1 MMAAVRRGLAL
12 ALLVSL
18 LGAAA
23 AWADETITAR
33 PTNQFASAVTT
44 IDQGEKVTLRN
55 LDIAGHD
62 VTSHHT
68 GDDGKP
74 LFASALVNTASSGPV
89 AGTEYLT
96 TGSYDFF
103 CSIHP
108 GMEATLEVTSAGTPV
123 ERPQAEGIAVKVIS
137 RDLDRVIET
146 ERLKLKVR
154 SREGVVQVGA
164 RAERPKTSIAL
175 GSKKVRFEEEG
186 ERRVKLKLSDAAVR
200 KLKKRNKATVVATAT
215 ANHSD
220 GHSELATHR
229 RTLD

>member
-33 PTNQFASAVTT
+33 PVNQFASPVTT

-74 LFASALVNTASSGPV
+74 LFASSLVAPGASGPV

-108 GMEATLEVTSAGTPV
+108 GMEAALEVTSAGTPA
-123 ERPQAEGIAVKVIS
+123 ERPQAEGVGVKIVS
-137 RDLDRVIET
+137 RSLDRVIET
-146 ERLKLKVR
+146 GRLKLKVR

-164 RAERPKTSIAL
+164 RAERRKTSIAL
-175 GSKKVRFEEEG
+175 GSKKVRFDETEE
-186 ERRVKLKLSDAAVR
+186 RLVKLKLSDEAIK
-200 KLKKRNKATVVATAT
+200 KLRKRNKAEVVATAT
-215 ANHSD
+215 AKHSD
-220 GHSELATHR
+220 EHTELDTDR